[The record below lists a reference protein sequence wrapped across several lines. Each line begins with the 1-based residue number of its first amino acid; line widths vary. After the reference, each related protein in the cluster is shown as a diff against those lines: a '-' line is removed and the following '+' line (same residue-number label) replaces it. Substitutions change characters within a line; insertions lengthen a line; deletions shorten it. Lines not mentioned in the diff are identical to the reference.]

1 LLPVVVAVV
10 VVEEVEA
17 VEEVL
22 QVHLIQLRFEVL
34 LVEEMEVSLQLLA
47 LVVEVL
53 LSVEE

>member
-47 LVVEVL
+47 LEVEVL
-53 LSVEE
+53 L